1 MGGRGA
7 SSATAKATVLALP
20 PANLSDWTKDAA
32 AMANITS
39 LLRNGGQYAPW
50 SSQELT
56 DAEIQKTIGYWKSS
70 SSYVRHNVQYK
81 GGKTSRTSQGFDD
94 WANGGSYGKTIYR
107 GTRMTDKDF
116 AKVQA
121 LKKGDYI
128 NQNGPASF
136 SKSRSVANH
145 FAQNGYNVG
154 NHPVVF
160 VLQGGTKSG
169 RDISGVHGFA
179 NEKEVIVG
187 SASNLRVTK
196 TTVRNGT
203 LYVYGREEKFQYVP
217 HTTH

>member
-1 MGGRGA
+1 MSA
-7 SSATAKATVLALP
+7 STKSAALALP
-20 PANLSDWTKDAA
+20 PANLGDYTNDPL
-32 AMANITS
+32 AMKSMATQ
-39 LLRNGGQYAPW
+39 LRNGGQYAPW
-50 SSQELT
+50 SGEKLT
-56 DAEIQKTIGYWKSS
+56 DAEISKTIAHWKSS

-94 WANGGSYGKTIYR
+94 WVNGGSYEKTIYR

-121 LKKGDYI
+121 LKKGDYF
-128 NQNGPASF
+128 NQNGPSSF
-136 SKSRSVANH
+136 SKSRAVANN
-145 FAQNGYNVG
+145 FASNGYNVG
-154 NHPVVF
+154 SHPVVF

-169 RDISGVHGFA
+169 RDISSVHGFA

-196 TTVRNGT
+196 TATRNGT

-217 HTTH
+217 HATH